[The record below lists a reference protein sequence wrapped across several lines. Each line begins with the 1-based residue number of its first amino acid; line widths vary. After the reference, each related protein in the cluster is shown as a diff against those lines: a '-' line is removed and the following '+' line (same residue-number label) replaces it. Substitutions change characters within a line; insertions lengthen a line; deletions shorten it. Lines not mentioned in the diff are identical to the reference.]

1 MVTER
6 GTSLALDRI
15 CVRQEVVET
24 VVSREPLR
32 SGFGTDPGDAGQ
44 IVGMFTHQS
53 SQFRIP
59 FRGDEVLLLN
69 GLRGHTLQL
78 GDALLGVE
86 NRDLVG
92 DKLHGVPIS
101 RDDEGVHVC
110 RAGRGGQ
117 SRKNVVGLITGHRE
131 MGDVERVEN
140 LLDELDLPG
149 KFRRSGCPTTLVVL
163 VLLGAE
169 GTAGEVEGHRYVAR
183 ILILDEPSEHG
194 DEAVHRVGVLAG
206 ARGEVLHRQGEE
218 RAKCHRVAVD
228 NQQGGALAHVYD
240 SRR

>member
-24 VVSREPLR
+24 VVRREPLR
-32 SGFGTDPGDAGQ
+32 SSFGTDPGNAGQ
-44 IVGMFTHQS
+44 IVGMLTHQS

-69 GLRGHTLQL
+69 GLRGHTLQP
-78 GDALLGVE
+78 GDALLGIE
-86 NRDLVG
+86 NSDLVS
-92 DKLHGVPIS
+92 DKLHGIPIP

-117 SRKNVVGLITGHRE
+117 GRKNVVGLITGHRE
-131 MGDVERVEN
+131 MSDVERVEN
-140 LLDELDLPG
+140 LLDELNLPG
-149 KFRRSGCPTTLVVL
+149 KFRRSGRPTTLVVL
-163 VLLGAE
+163 VLLSAE
-169 GTAGEVEGHRYVAR
+169 STAGEIEGHRYVTR
-183 ILILDEPSEHG
+183 LLILDEPSEHG
-194 DEAVHRVGVLAG
+194 DEAMHRVGVLAG
-206 ARGEVLHRQGEE
+206 TRGEVLHRQGEE